1 MNRWLSVTTLVLM
14 TLIGA
19 RVTAQEPRIVLIQ
32 VDETPQFDVI
42 YHRALSNATGA
53 VIGGLIG
60 AGIQH
65 GIESDKDGDKR
76 AQLAPHVSVGLWNDV
91 YVKSLNEALIAKG
104 FEPRWV
110 SSKDKPK
117 DMKADVY
124 VVLYPSSYGFRIV
137 DTSTTAVSAYVEFE
151 AIYSREPPKSK
162 SKKKGDKEAFYLT
175 GQKQY
180 SFTDL
185 AAQTALVNPEVEDVL
200 AAGAR
205 RLANKIIY
213 NLK

>member
-1 MNRWLSVTTLVLM
+1 M

-19 RVTAQEPRIVLIQ
+19 PVTAQESKIVLIQ

-65 GIESDKDGDKR
+65 GIESDKDADKR
-76 AQLAPHVSVGLWNDV
+76 AQLAPHVTVGLWNDV

-117 DMKADVY
+117 DVKADVY
-124 VVLYPSSYGFRIV
+124 VLLYPSSYGFRIV

-162 SKKKGDKEAFYLT
+162 KKGDKEAFYLT

-180 SFTDL
+180 SFADL
-185 AAQTALVNPEVEDVL
+185 VGQATLVNPEVEAVL

>member
-1 MNRWLSVTTLVLM
+1 MKRWLIAFNLALLSLFGTHL
-14 TLIGA
+14 A
-19 RVTAQEPRIVLIQ
+19 AQEPKIVLIV
-32 VDETPQFDVI
+32 VDDTPKFDVL
-42 YHRALSNATGA
+42 YHRARSNATGA

-76 AQLAPHVSVGLWNDV
+76 EELRPHVSADAWNEA
-91 YVKSLNEALIAKG
+91 YVKALNEALTAKG
-104 FEPRWV
+104 FEPRWT

-117 DMKADVY
+117 DLKADVY
-124 VVLYPSSYGFRIV
+124 VSLFPSDYGFRMV
-137 DTSTTAVSAYVEFE
+137 DTTTSLVSAYVEYQ

-162 SKKKGDKEAFYLT
+162 KKSDKETFYMT

-180 SFTDL
+180 SYEDL
-185 AAQTALVNPEVEDVL
+185 AKETSLLNTEVQDVL
-200 AAGAR
+200 AASAR